1 MERENNFFQLFIK
14 LIDHKTLTL
23 QFPIS
28 NHQSLTTQS
37 IKKQLQSL
45 TQIPIEFQ
53 KLTLNGKFLHDSTP
67 IPPSLSL
74 STLHL
79 TFSLL
84 GGKGG
89 FGSLLRGAATKA
101 GQKKTN
107 NFDACRDMSGR
118 RLRHVNAEKKLEEWK
133 AEEEERRLEKK
144 AEEYLKNVTKKVRK
158 EGGSDGAEKYVEKYR
173 KESARCV
180 EAVER
185 SVRESVEELMVG
197 KKRKL
202 IEKLK
207 EKAKGDRADAK
218 KLKIWMG
225 KRKLAESDSDVS
237 DDDGSRDEDME
248 NEKSV
253 ITDIGN
259 QSDSSKEVQDSPGSI
274 AVGQLNEGEGGSSG
288 SCSDEEKEA
297 FTAGSMDANGSP
309 SGSNSDVERINAAG
323 PSSMTE
329 EENPRQ
335 SEKSCSSALD
345 VIPDTGKMETEKQE
359 CEDRSFANN
368 RLVGQPSSISSLGE
382 RKEPDSAGVV
392 PEGNGVSESKSVIQD
407 GKVDG
412 SIGSEIEQPLNLE
425 DFSSAAELEVLGM
438 ERLKSELQARG
449 LKCGGTLQERA
460 SRLFLLKA
468 TPLEQFPKKL
478 FAKK

>member
-1 MERENNFFQLFIK
+1 MEKERDFFQLFIK
-14 LIDHKTLTL
+14 LIDNKTLTL
-23 QFPIS
+23 QFPIADLS
-28 NHQSLTTQS
+28 ITTQS
-37 IKKQLQSL
+37 IKKQVQSL
-45 TQIPIEFQ
+45 TQIPIQFQ

-67 IPPSLSL
+67 ISPSLSL

-118 RLRHVNAEKKLEEWK
+118 RLRHVNAEKKLEDWK

-144 AEEYLKNVTKKVRK
+144 AEEYLKSVAKKAKK

-173 KESARCV
+173 EESARCV
-180 EAVER
+180 EEVQR
-185 SVRESVEELMVG
+185 SVRESVGDLMIG

-202 IEKLK
+202 MDKLEKK
-207 EKAKGDRADAK
+207 ERVKADRADAK

-225 KRKLAESDSDVS
+225 KRKLAESDSDDS
-237 DDDGSRDEDME
+237 DDDGSEDDDME

-253 ITDIGN
+253 VTDNEN
-259 QSDSSKEVQDSPGSI
+259 QSDSSKEVKS
-274 AVGQLNEGEGGSSG
+274 SSG
-288 SCSDEEKEA
+288 SISLRQLNDGGALSGGSSDEEKEIA
-297 FTAGSMDANGSP
+297 TSGSMDSNGSP
-309 SGSNSDVERINAAG
+309 SGSNG
-323 PSSMTE
+323 YL
-329 EENPRQ
+329 EENIALKLS
-335 SEKSCSSALD
+335 SETEGQKIEQNGKAEE
-345 VIPDTGKMETEKQE
+345 VIPDTGKMEIERQE
-359 CEDRSFANN
+359 AQDPNFANTAM
-368 RLVGQPSSISSLGE
+368 VGEPSNISSSGE
-382 RKEPDSAGVV
+382 PEEPDSAGAV
-392 PEGNGVSESKSVIQD
+392 PECNGVSDSKSVVQD
-407 GKVDG
+407 GTVDI
-412 SIGSEIEQPLNLE
+412 SRNLEAEQPLNLD

-438 ERLKSELQARG
+438 ERLKSELQACG

-460 SRLFLLKA
+460 ARLFLLRT
-468 TPLEQFPKKL
+468 TPLEQLPRKL